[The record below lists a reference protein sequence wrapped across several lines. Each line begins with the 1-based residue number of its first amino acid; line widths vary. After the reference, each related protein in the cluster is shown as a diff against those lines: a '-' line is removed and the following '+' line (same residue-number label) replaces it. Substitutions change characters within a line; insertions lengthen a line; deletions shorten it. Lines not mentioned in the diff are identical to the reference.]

1 MMARMHIQDSPLRSR
16 IHPQKFALY
25 LSFGSILMMFTAFIS
40 AFIVKQAQGDWLE
53 FAMPPIF
60 FYSTAVLILSSITLH
75 FSYNA
80 FKKENNIYKVLLGLS
95 FILGIA
101 FIVLQYK
108 GWYQLFAQGVD
119 MKKNVAGSFFY
130 LITGVHAVHILG
142 GIAAIFVTLLS
153 ALSLKFKA
161 TEKRILRYSLV
172 VNYWHFVDVLWIYLF
187 GFLLFY
193 R

>member
-1 MMARMHIQDSPLRSR
+1 MMARMNIQDSPRRSR
-16 IHPQKFALY
+16 VHPQKFALY
-25 LSFGSILMMFTAFIS
+25 LAFGSIIMMFTAFTS

-53 FAMPPIF
+53 FAMPSIF
-60 FYSTAVLILSSITLH
+60 FYSTAVLLLSSVTLH
-75 FSYNA
+75 WSYNA
-80 FKKENNIYKVLLGLS
+80 FKKENKIYKYLLGIS

-108 GWYQLFAQGVD
+108 GWYFLFDQGVD
-119 MKKNVAGSFFY
+119 MKRNVAGSFFY
-130 LITGVHAVHILG
+130 LITGVHALHILG
-142 GIAAIFVTLLS
+142 GITAIFVTLLS
-153 ALSLKFKA
+153 AFATNFKA

-172 VNYWHFVDVLWIYLF
+172 LNYWHFVDVLWIYLF